1 MSMHNVHG
9 NPLERAA
16 ATTHEDFSTRASNL
30 EVAFRRLA
38 DDSDNLERQ
47 LGANAYNVSPND
59 RRVAPWMSRFRQR
72 LDESRRWINDL
83 KRQITHHDFNGQEHH
98 FESIQ
103 RTMQEADDRIF
114 AFGFVVSHENTVR
127 LLVDLF
133 DCAGDLRRDF
143 GAWSK
148 RERQKNANPPQLHAT
163 RHAAEMPPAPR
174 GNEDQDVNPGESL
187 ARTGNKYLVGA
198 YVIVPATRTT
208 NGLPNVTDTPCIL
221 HIL

>member
-1 MSMHNVHG
+1 MCMS
-9 NPLERAA
+9 L
-16 ATTHEDFSTRASNL
+16 TRANNL
-30 EVAFRRLA
+30 EVAFRTLE
-38 DDSDNLERQ
+38 SDAKNLERR
-47 LGANAYNVSPND
+47 LHDTSLVGPND
-59 RRVAPWMSRFRQR
+59 WRVAPWIVQFRQR

-174 GNEDQDVNPGESL
+174 GNEDQDVNPEESL
-187 ARTGNKYLVGA
+187 ARTGNPYIITPLVCE
-198 YVIVPATRTT
+198 TRS
-208 NGLPNVTDTPCIL
+208 P
-221 HIL
+221 

>member
-1 MSMHNVHG
+1 M
-9 NPLERAA
+9 AA
-16 ATTHEDFSTRASNL
+16 ATTREDVETRANNL
-30 EVAFRRLA
+30 EVAFRTLE
-38 DDSDNLERQ
+38 SDAKNLERR
-47 LGANAYNVSPND
+47 LHDTSLVGPND
-59 RRVAPWMSRFRQR
+59 RRVAPWIVQFRQR

-187 ARTGNKYLVGA
+187 ARTGNPYIITGHRSTLWSELGMSNF
-198 YVIVPATRTT
+198 TT
-208 NGLPNVTDTPCIL
+208 
-221 HIL
+221 